1 MMKKIF
7 LLSLLLV
14 AFSTDGQAQFL
25 KNLLG
30 KVTNK
35 VTEEVATTDAG
46 SVVTNVLGT
55 LIGNSVSVTKNVVQ
69 GTWSYDGTAC
79 VLESENALT
88 EIGGTVATSKVEE
101 KLDGY
106 LSKLGVCKGSCTF
119 TFQQNDSC
127 YFTVNGRDVHGIY
140 KLNEEEKT
148 IDFSFLRGKLNM
160 KSYISYNLTGMDVV
174 FDADKMLA
182 LVKNATSVVSEKAS
196 SAGSLLSASSSSKLN
211 SAATTIDAVSTLLSA
226 YDGMML
232 GMRLT
237 K

>member
-79 VLESENALT
+79 VLESENAL
-88 EIGGTVATSKVEE
+88 K
-101 KLDGY
+101 
-106 LSKLGVCKGSCTF
+106 
-119 TFQQNDSC
+119 
-127 YFTVNGRDVHGIY
+127 
-140 KLNEEEKT
+140 
-148 IDFSFLRGKLNM
+148 
-160 KSYISYNLTGMDVV
+160 
-174 FDADKMLA
+174 
-182 LVKNATSVVSEKAS
+182 
-196 SAGSLLSASSSSKLN
+196 
-211 SAATTIDAVSTLLSA
+211 
-226 YDGMML
+226 
-232 GMRLT
+232 
-237 K
+237 